1 MTRERYS
8 VFVRFIVGPIV
19 LAGSV
24 LAQSPASTS
33 DEALARQAFDDSQK
47 AWRSA
52 KFDDA
57 LMMLTKIEKD
67 YGSTAVAAEALL
79 EAGRALAALGY
90 PATAMQEL
98 QKVRNRPW
106 PRLLEADMA
115 ALREVALARITLL
128 QRIYL
133 RPGAPFTG
141 AAKPFGAAVPNVF
154 ALRVSGKNA
163 VYWAGERGVGPTT
176 WAPLPPAK
184 DLRGLTLDATGK
196 PIVIDGGQL
205 VGGPADVLKISRP
218 NDKPEPLEKIAAA
231 VQLASSGDWIV
242 QDDDKGLMRFKSDG
256 THVGP
261 FQAGTQRRVKAL
273 KLAINDFDEIA
284 AIDTEASRIVFFN
297 ATGAEIG
304 DIADVRAELKEPQD
318 LTFDAFGHLYVLDQR
333 TLAILSPY
341 APAPGEAAARPAPAG
356 ASAKPAAV
364 VTNRGDAYQVRVR
377 FSEPEKS
384 REGFHRGAALA
395 VERSGAV
402 YVYDK
407 ELKQVLVYR

>member
-1 MTRERYS
+1 MTDRHRS
-8 VFVRFIVGPIV
+8 LFLGVAGAIALGTFVV
-19 LAGSV
+19 
-24 LAQSPASTS
+24 AQSPASTA
-33 DEALARQAFDDSQK
+33 DEALARRAFDDSQR
-47 AWRSA
+47 AWRSG

-57 LMMLTKIEKD
+57 LMQLTRIEKD
-67 YGSTAVAAEALL
+67 FPTTTVAAEAFL
-79 EAGRALAALGY
+79 EAGRALVAVGY

-98 QKVRNRPW
+98 QKVRTRQW
-106 PRLLEADMA
+106 PRLLEADVA

-133 RPGAPFTG
+133 RPNAPFSG
-141 AAKPFGAAVPNVF
+141 PGKPFGASVQNVF

-163 VYWAGERGVGPTT
+163 VYWAAERGVGPTT

-196 PIVIDGGQL
+196 PVVIDGGQL
-205 VGGPADVLKISRP
+205 IGGPSDVLKVTRP
-218 NDKPEPLEKIAAA
+218 TDKPEPLEKIGAA

-242 QDDDKGLMRFKSDG
+242 HDEDKGLLRFKNDG
-256 THVGP
+256 TYAGP
-261 FQAGTQRRVKAL
+261 FETGNRRVKAL

-284 AIDTEASRIVFFN
+284 AIDRESPRIVLFN
-297 ATGAEIG
+297 AAGAEIG
-304 DIADVRAELKEPQD
+304 EITEVRAEVKEPQD

-333 TLAILSPY
+333 TLVVLSPY
-341 APAPGEAAARPAPAG
+341 APAAGEAAARSAPTG
-356 ASAKPAAV
+356 AAAPKPAAAPAS
-364 VTNRGDAYQVRVR
+364 RADAYQLRVK

-395 VERSGAV
+395 VDRGGAV